1 MSEIKSCQRHLTPS
15 YKFLLLPLLFLSIIS
30 LHLQLIAQDNS
41 VDNTLAQ
48 QVFQNLLRVAPAQ
61 SAIQWP
67 PTLKIIE
74 SPDINAFATIEMI
87 DGKPQSIVV
96 CSRGLLQ
103 KVVQGDPNKL
113 AYVLGHELAH
123 HILGHTRQPPAQTDF
138 LRATF
143 TRAQELEADHRG
155 MELSLQAGYS
165 YDGGLSAMRKMIDLG
180 LNYSSFEGLSSD
192 HPSWYDRIAQLD
204 KDQAGLW
211 KSLSAFENGTY
222 FLMVQN
228 YPLAERSF
236 RQVTKAFPNSDEA
249 WANLGYALL
258 MEYIDSLDE
267 SDIRNFDIGQV
278 VIGGF
283 YRRSRSLEGQLRG
296 INEELWWDSVGALR
310 EAARLDPS
318 LSLPQ
323 ANLGVAYLF
332 RPAGKDPGK
341 AAQYLEEA
349 SDLATRDLS
358 LDPVARLAE
367 QTNLAVAYEAMGNPQ
382 KALVTFAAIE
392 SSLESPEL
400 SNARNTFSI
409 SSALVYNRA
418 FLLADS
424 QDPKAQTIAL
434 EDLRHYLRRTDP
446 GAVLWK
452 TAYGKYSD
460 LSKKMGVV
468 PESESTI
475 FANDSP
481 HFRPVD
487 SLLIDTTQVA
497 LGDDFNQLRAR
508 MRMEDRVSTLIPNTN
523 LARIDYQDMGIGVI
537 GTDEVVA
544 FVLQGDK
551 APAIEVRE
559 IGFGTKASKVYIGM
573 PTIELDALMQD
584 ADYDF
589 RQLTDPGVNYRFYKD
604 PGIAVLIRDGVV
616 SEMIISQIPKGPT
629 GLI

>member
-1 MSEIKSCQRHLTPS
+1 MSENKPCQRHRTALCRL
-15 YKFLLLPLLFLSIIS
+15 LLLPVIFVSIIS
-30 LHLQLIAQDNS
+30 MRLQLVAQEHLDDDS
-41 VDNTLAQ
+41 LAQ
-48 QVFQNLLRVAPAQ
+48 QVFQSLLRVAPSQ

-67 PTLKIIE
+67 PTLKIIDK
-74 SPDINAFATIEMI
+74 PDINAFATIEMI

-96 CSRGLLQ
+96 CYRGLLQ
-103 KVVQGDPNKL
+103 KVIQGDPNKL

-123 HILGHTRQPPAQTDF
+123 HILGHTRQLPAQTDF
-138 LRATF
+138 VRATF
-143 TRAQELEADHRG
+143 TRPQELEADRRG

-204 KDQAGLW
+204 KNQAGLW
-211 KSLSAFENGTY
+211 RSLSAFENGTY

-267 SDIRNFDIGQV
+267 SAIRHFDVGQV

-283 YRRSRSLEGQLRG
+283 YRQSRSLEGQLRG

-310 EAARLDPS
+310 EAIRLNPS
-318 LSLPQ
+318 LSLPK

-349 SDLATRDLS
+349 SALAANDQS

-367 QTNLAVAYEAMGNPQ
+367 QTNLAVAYEATGNSQ
-382 KALVTFAAIE
+382 KALLTFGAIE
-392 SSLESPEL
+392 SSLEAPAL

-409 SSALVYNRA
+409 SSALAYNRA

-424 QDPKAQTIAL
+424 LDPKVQTIAL
-434 EDLRHYLRRTDP
+434 EDLKHYLKRTDP

-452 TAYGKYSD
+452 TAYSKYSG
-460 LSKKMGVV
+460 LSKKMGIA
-468 PESESTI
+468 PEPESTI

-481 HFRPVD
+481 HFRPID
-487 SLLIDTTQVA
+487 SLPIDTTQVA
-497 LGDDFNQLRAR
+497 LGDDFSQLKAR
-508 MRMEDRVSTLIPNTN
+508 MRTEDRVSTLIPNTN
-523 LARIDYQDMGIGVI
+523 LARIDFPDRGIGVI
-537 GTDEVVA
+537 GTDQVLA
-544 FVLQGDK
+544 FVLQGGN
-551 APAIEVRE
+551 APAITLKET
-559 IGFGTKASKVYIGM
+559 GFGSKTSRVYIGM
-573 PTIELDALMQD
+573 PTRDLDALMQD

-589 RQLTDPGVNYRFYKD
+589 RQLTDPDVNYRFYKD
-604 PGIAVLIRDGVV
+604 LGIAVLIHDGIV

>member
-1 MSEIKSCQRHLTPS
+1 MSENEFCQRHRTPLCRL
-15 YKFLLLPLLFLSIIS
+15 LLLPVIFLSIIS
-30 LHLQLIAQDNS
+30 IHLQLVAQQYSSDDS
-41 VDNTLAQ
+41 LAQ
-48 QVFQNLLRVAPAQ
+48 QVFQSLLRVSPSQ
-61 SAIQWP
+61 STIQWP
-67 PTLKIIE
+67 PALKIIDK
-74 SPDINAFATIEMI
+74 PDINAFATIEMI

-96 CSRGLLQ
+96 CYRGLLQ

-123 HILGHTRQPPAQTDF
+123 HILGHTRQLPAQTDF

-143 TRAQELEADHRG
+143 TRTQELEADHRG

-165 YDGGLSAMRKMIDLG
+165 YDGGLSALRKMIDLG

-204 KDQAGLW
+204 KSQAGLW
-211 KSLSAFENGTY
+211 RSLSAFENGTY

-236 RQVTKAFPNSDEA
+236 RQVTKAFPSSDEA

-267 SDIRNFDIGQV
+267 SAIRNFDVGQV

-283 YRRSRSLEGQLRG
+283 YRQSKSLEGQIRG

-310 EAARLDPS
+310 EAIRLNPS
-318 LSLPQ
+318 LSLPK

-332 RPAGKDPGK
+332 RPAGKDPGR
-341 AAQYLEEA
+341 AAEYLEEA
-349 SDLATRDLS
+349 SGLAANDQS

-367 QTNLAVAYEAMGNPQ
+367 QTNLAVAYEATGNSQ
-382 KALVTFAAIE
+382 KALLTLGAIE
-392 SSLESPEL
+392 SSLEAPAL

-409 SSALVYNRA
+409 SSALAYNRA

-434 EDLRHYLRRTDP
+434 EDLKHYLRQTAP

-452 TAYGKYSD
+452 TAYTKYSD
-460 LSKKMGVV
+460 LSKKMGVA

-481 HFRPVD
+481 HFRPIE
-487 SLLIDTTQVA
+487 SLQIDKAQVA
-497 LGDDFNQLRAR
+497 LGDDFIQLKAR
-508 MRMEDRVSTLIPNTN
+508 MQAEDRVSTLIPNTN
-523 LARIDYQDMGIGVI
+523 LARIDYPDMGIGVI
-537 GTDEVVA
+537 GTDQVLA
-544 FVLQGDK
+544 FVLQGGK
-551 APAIEVRE
+551 APAITLKET
-559 IGFGTKASKVYIGM
+559 GFGTKTSKVYVGM
-573 PTIELDALMQD
+573 PTRDLDALMQD

-589 RQLTDPGVNYRFYKD
+589 RQLTDPDVNYRFYKD
-604 PGIAVLIRDGVV
+604 LGIAVLIHDGVV

-629 GLI
+629 GII